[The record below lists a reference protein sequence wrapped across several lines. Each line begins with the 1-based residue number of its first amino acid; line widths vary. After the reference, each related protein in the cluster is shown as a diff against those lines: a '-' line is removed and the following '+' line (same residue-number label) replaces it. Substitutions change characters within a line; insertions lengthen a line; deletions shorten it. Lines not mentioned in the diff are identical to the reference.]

1 MPVDYI
7 CQTKNKVLYKKK
19 TMAWWMPSKDFSK
32 DSETEKYMSFILDNE
47 ETGKNENV
55 EMKIQV
61 SDQLPIRYLRRFED
75 NRDNLEEFF
84 AETYI
89 RNETQG
95 RMQILSSRPH
105 FKKSSLK

>member
-7 CQTKNKVLYKKK
+7 CQTKNKKLYKKK
-19 TMAWWMPSKDFSK
+19 GMAWWMPSKDYDK
-32 DSETEKYMSFILDNE
+32 DSETEKYMSFKLNND
-47 ETGKNENV
+47 ETGLEDNV
-55 EMKIQV
+55 EIKVQV
-61 SDQLPIRYLRRFED
+61 SDQLPIRLLRMFED

-95 RMQILSSRPH
+95 RLQILSSRPH